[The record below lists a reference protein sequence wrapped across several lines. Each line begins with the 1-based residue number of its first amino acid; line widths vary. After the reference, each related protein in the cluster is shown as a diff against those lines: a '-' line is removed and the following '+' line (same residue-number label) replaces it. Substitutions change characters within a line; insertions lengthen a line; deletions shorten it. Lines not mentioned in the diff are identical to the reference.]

1 MVDTKILESVFLDRD
16 GTLIKPIIKNN
27 KSIAIDKIEKLEYY
41 QDTLKGISLLKK
53 KYKIFMVTNQ
63 PDVITNG
70 YSKKEVIKIN
80 EKIKRD
86 LNLDDYICCFGTKQ
100 TDPFNYKPGPGMI
113 LDLKEKYKIDLSK
126 SFFIGD
132 RDSDMMAAKNAG
144 SNGVMIDRKMNE
156 ITINAITTVK
166 SFLQACKYIINK

>member
-70 YSKKEVIKIN
+70 
-80 EKIKRD
+80 
-86 LNLDDYICCFGTKQ
+86 
-100 TDPFNYKPGPGMI
+100 
-113 LDLKEKYKIDLSK
+113 
-126 SFFIGD
+126 
-132 RDSDMMAAKNAG
+132 
-144 SNGVMIDRKMNE
+144 
-156 ITINAITTVK
+156 
-166 SFLQACKYIINK
+166 

>member
-53 KYKIFMVTNQ
+53 KNKIFMVTNQ

-70 YSKKEVIKIN
+70 
-80 EKIKRD
+80 
-86 LNLDDYICCFGTKQ
+86 
-100 TDPFNYKPGPGMI
+100 
-113 LDLKEKYKIDLSK
+113 
-126 SFFIGD
+126 
-132 RDSDMMAAKNAG
+132 
-144 SNGVMIDRKMNE
+144 
-156 ITINAITTVK
+156 
-166 SFLQACKYIINK
+166 

>member
-1 MVDTKILESVFLDRD
+1 MVENSTLQSVFLDRD

-27 KSIAIDKIEKLEYY
+27 KSTAIDKIEKLEYY
-41 QDTLKGISLLKK
+41 DDILSGINLLKK
-53 KYKIFMVTNQ
+53 NFRIFMVTNQ

-70 YSKKEVIKIN
+70 YSKNEVIKIN
-80 EKIKRD
+80 EQVKKD
-86 LNLDDYICCFGTKQ
+86 LNLDDYACCFGTKK

-113 LDLKEKYKIDLSK
+113 LKLKKKYKIDLSK

-132 RDSDMMAAKNAG
+132 RDSDMMAAKSAG

-156 ITINAITTVK
+156 ITKNALITVK
-166 SFLQACKYIINK
+166 SFLQACNYIVNK